1 VVGGALDD
9 VSGLATWL
17 DLAGQ
22 CALVDLQRHS
32 LCNAHIGRD
41 AVARGE
47 RHDVARHELVG
58 EDRRSRAI
66 AHQVTEV
73 GHELVERLEA
83 LF

>member
-66 AHQVTEV
+66 AHQMTEV